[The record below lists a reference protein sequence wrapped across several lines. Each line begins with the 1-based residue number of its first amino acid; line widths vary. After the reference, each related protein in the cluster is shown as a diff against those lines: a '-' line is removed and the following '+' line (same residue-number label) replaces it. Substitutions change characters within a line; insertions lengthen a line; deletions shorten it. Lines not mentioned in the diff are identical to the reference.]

1 MLRGIVAI
9 TRFGTYIRA
18 IKCGKI
24 APIHYPREVFERRS
38 SFVMAVSRA
47 LITNPSRNPMK
58 LKIHVLALAGLAF
71 NVHAADASLATD
83 QQKFSYTVGVQIGQS
98 LQRDAKEIDA
108 DIVTHAIKDVLADK
122 KLMMSKEEMQ
132 KSMDSFQ
139 QKQMQKQVAAADT
152 NEKAGA
158 EFLAANKK
166 KPGVVETASGLQYK
180 VVKQGSGD
188 KAKPADTVVV
198 HYKGTLIN
206 GTEFDSSYKRNEPAT
221 FRVNQVIPGWQEA
234 LQLMNP
240 GSKFQLFIPSKIAY
254 GQRGAGGAIGPNETL
269 LFDVEL
275 IEIKK

>member
-1 MLRGIVAI
+1 MNV
-9 TRFGTYIRA
+9 
-18 IKCGKI
+18 
-24 APIHYPREVFERRS
+24 
-38 SFVMAVSRA
+38 
-47 LITNPSRNPMK
+47 K
-58 LKIHVLALAGLAF
+58 LPLVVLAGIAF
-71 NVHAADASLATD
+71 NATAADGALSTD

-98 LQRDAKEIDA
+98 LKRDAGQIDA
-108 DIVTHAIKDVLADK
+108 DVVSRAIKDVLGDK
-122 KLMMSKEEMQ
+122 KLQLSQEEMQ
-132 KSMDSFQ
+132 KTMESFQ
-139 QKQMQKQVAAADT
+139 KKQMEKQMASADT

-158 EFLAANKK
+158 EYLVANKK
-166 KPGVVETASGLQYK
+166 KPGWTETASGLQYK

-188 KAKPADTVVV
+188 KAKPSDTVVV

-221 FRVNQVIPGWQEA
+221 FPVNRVIPGWTEA

-240 GSKFQLFIPSKIAY
+240 GSQYQLAIPSKLAY

>member
-1 MLRGIVAI
+1 
-9 TRFGTYIRA
+9 
-18 IKCGKI
+18 
-24 APIHYPREVFERRS
+24 
-38 SFVMAVSRA
+38 
-47 LITNPSRNPMK
+47 MK
-58 LKIHVLALAGLAF
+58 AKLPALALAGLAF
-71 NVHAADASLATD
+71 NVSAADASLTTD

-98 LQRDAKEIDA
+98 LKRDSSEIDA
-108 DIVTHAIKDVLADK
+108 DIVTRAIKDVLGDK
-122 KLMMSKEEMQ
+122 KLQMSQEEMQ

-158 EFLAANKK
+158 EYLAANKK
-166 KPGVVETASGLQYK
+166 KPGWSETASGLQYK

-188 KAKPADTVVV
+188 KAKPTDTVVV

-221 FRVNQVIPGWQEA
+221 FPVNRVIPGWTEA
-234 LQLMNP
+234 LQLMNV
-240 GSKFQLFIPSKIAY
+240 GSKYQLAIPSKLAY